1 MKNGQNGATPAKGPS
16 AKRKASLIFDW
27 NLGDPVEPFL
37 KRPFFLVDESL
48 RDGVQSPSVTDP
60 GIEDKL
66 RMLQLMDDL
75 GIGRVDIGLPGAGK
89 RAYDDVVR
97 LARYIKDNRLRIRP
111 NCAAR
116 TLQADI
122 APIAD
127 VQQKVGLEIE
137 AYTFIGSS
145 PIRQYAESWDLD
157 HLLRVSTAA
166 IDFCAKEGV
175 PNCFVTEDTTRSH
188 PRALDALF
196 RAAIAHGTRSLV
208 LCDTVGHA
216 TPDGAARLV
225 GWTRGLLAGIGAGS
239 VRVEWHGHNDRGLAV
254 INALAAL
261 RAGADGVHGCA
272 LGIGERVGNAA
283 IDQLLLNLR
292 LLGAYPHDLS
302 RLVEYVQ
309 LVSKAVHV
317 PIPKNYPLSGE
328 DAFRT
333 ATGVHAAAI
342 VKARKMGDTWLAD
355 RVYSGVPAEGFGKRQ
370 TLEIGHM
377 SGMSNVVYWLEERGF
392 EPDEALARSILA
404 KAKTFDRVLL
414 EAEVFEV
421 IRAAREAAKGAKKRA
436 TRRAPAARA

>member
-1 MKNGQNGATPAKGPS
+1 MKPAKPPS
-16 AKRKASLIFDW
+16 KANGTAHKPPTELIYDW
-27 NLGDPVEPFL
+27 NLSDPAQPFIA
-37 KRPFFLVDESL
+37 RPFYLVDESL

-60 GIEDKL
+60 SIEDKL

-97 LARYIKDNRLRIRP
+97 LARYIKDNRLKIIP

-127 VQQKVGLEIE
+127 VQQKTGVKLE

-145 PIRQYAESWDLD
+145 PIRQYAESWDID
-157 HLLRVSTAA
+157 HILKVSTAA
-166 IDFCAKEGV
+166 IDFCVKEGIA
-175 PNCFVTEDTTRSH
+175 NCFVTEDTTRSS
-188 PRALDALF
+188 PRALDPLF
-196 RAAIAHGTRSLV
+196 RAAIDHGTECLV
-208 LCDTVGHA
+208 LCDTVGHS

-225 GWTRGLLAGIGAGS
+225 GWTRGLLAGLKAS
-239 VRVEWHGHNDRGLAV
+239 NVRVEWHGHNDRGLAV

-261 RAGADGVHGCA
+261 RAGADGAHGCA

-283 IDQLLLNLR
+283 IDQILLNLR
-292 LLGAYPHDLS
+292 LLGAYEHDLS

-317 PIPKNYPLSGE
+317 PIPRNYPLSGE

-342 VKARKMGDTWLAD
+342 VKARRMGDAWLAD
-355 RVYSGVPAEGFGKRQ
+355 RVYSGVPAGGFGKRQ

-377 SGMSNVVYWLEERGF
+377 SGMSNVLFWLEERGIVA
-392 EPDEALARSILA
+392 DDALAASILA
-404 KAKTFDRVLL
+404 RAKTSDRVLI

-421 IRAAREAAKGAKKRA
+421 IRAARSNGRPVRVKKK
-436 TRRAPAARA
+436 PARVRN